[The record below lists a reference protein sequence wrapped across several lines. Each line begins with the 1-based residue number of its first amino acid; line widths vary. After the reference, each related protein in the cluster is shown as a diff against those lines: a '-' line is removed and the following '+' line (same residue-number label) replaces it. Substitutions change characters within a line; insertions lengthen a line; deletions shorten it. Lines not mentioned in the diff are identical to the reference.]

1 MSVKNPGMLLCPITT
16 IYSSCVL
23 LSVVYPEMFLC
34 PITTLYSSCV
44 LISVVYPGMFL
55 CPLYT
60 DENVL
65 ACVLAWNAAPLKVNY
80 LA

>member
-1 MSVKNPGMLLCPITT
+1 MSVMYTGLFLCPIYCSCVLMSVKNPGMLLCPK
-16 IYSSCVL
+16 
-23 LSVVYPEMFLC
+23 
-34 PITTLYSSCV
+34 TTLYSSCV

>member
-1 MSVKNPGMLLCPITT
+1 MSVKNPGML
-16 IYSSCVL
+16 
-23 LSVVYPEMFLC
+23 LC

>member
-1 MSVKNPGMLLCPITT
+1 MSVKNPGML
-16 IYSSCVL
+16 
-23 LSVVYPEMFLC
+23 LC

-65 ACVLAWNAAPLKVNY
+65 AWVLAWNAAPLKVNY